1 MAGPL
6 TTIAAIAARKEGI
19 CCAAITAPPLSTSS
33 AGKARCDLPP
43 DLAVPVQAAPSL
55 QRLLLP
61 VRSLLCP
68 RSGGGGG
75 GNGHGAGRS
84 RQEQKG
90 GANPTRSIHPET
102 NLQQL
107 R

>member
-75 GNGHGAGRS
+75 GETDTGPGVAGRNKKEVQTPLGPS
-84 RQEQKG
+84 TPRLIC
-90 GANPTRSIHPET
+90 SS
-102 NLQQL
+102 
-107 R
+107 

>member
-1 MAGPL
+1 ML
-6 TTIAAIAARKEGI
+6 
-19 CCAAITAPPLSTSS
+19 
-33 AGKARCDLPP
+33 
-43 DLAVPVQAAPSL
+43 
-55 QRLLLP
+55 
-61 VRSLLCP
+61 RSLP
-68 RSGGGGG
+68 RRFPPPVLVRLGAISLRIWPSRSRQHLPSSGSCFPLGPCFARGAGGGG